1 MHKTLLAVI
10 STFPNNNNHDYD
22 NNIITILYSMIIT
35 MVILSM
41 IIMIMLSAA
50 LHLQEIRVPFSAHT
64 EGAFRS
70 FLQS

>member
-22 NNIITILYSMIIT
+22 NNIITVLYSMIIT

-41 IIMIMLSAA
+41 IMIMLSAA